1 MPGRVIVP
9 GRRPRW
15 LELVFTYRGAA
26 LERIRGRLLAVFTV
40 AVAVTLAADHFHVL
54 RTTISVV
61 PFTLVGLAL
70 SIFLGFRNNTS
81 YDRFWEGRR
90 LWGALVNA
98 TRSYARRTLLFLT
111 PAPGDDAAKVDAVR
125 TTLVKRTIA
134 YVHALRMH
142 LRSGIDWNELAR
154 YLEPDELTAL
164 RTQRNV
170 PLAILQGT
178 AMRVR
183 DAYRAGHIHPYHLPV
198 LEQTLSDL
206 TDIQGGCERIK
217 NTPIPFSY
225 TVLIHQIVATYC
237 FSLPFGLVETLHE
250 WTPIVV
256 LIVAHAFLSLD
267 AIGDEIED
275 PFGTDPNDLPLDA
288 ISQTIE
294 INLRQA
300 LGEVDVPPLPTPV
313 NRLLM

>member
-1 MPGRVIVP
+1 MIVP
-9 GRRPRW
+9 SKRPRW
-15 LELVFTYRGAA
+15 LELVFTYHGAA

-40 AVAVTLAADHFHVL
+40 AVVVTLSAEHYHVL

-98 TRSYARRTLLFLT
+98 TRSYARRTLVFVA
-111 PAPGDDAAKVDAVR
+111 PAPGDDAAHVEAVR

-142 LRSGIDWNELAR
+142 LRGGIDWDELGR
-154 YLEPDELTAL
+154 YLASEELTAL

-170 PLAILQGT
+170 PLAILQGS
-178 AMRVR
+178 AQHVR
-183 DAYRAGHIHPYHLPV
+183 DAYRAGRIHAYHLPV
-198 LEQTLSDL
+198 LDQSLTEF

-237 FSLPFGLVETLHE
+237 FTLPFGLVETLHE

-275 PFGTDPNDLPLDA
+275 PFGTDPNDLPLEA

-300 LGEVDVPPLPTPV
+300 LGEVDVPPLPAPV
-313 NRLLM
+313 NGLLM